1 LLTAAAEISHFAE
14 VRHVSRAMIA
24 YKLFRAGLIRRS
36 QLVALDRQFRQEWE
50 AHKER
55 EAEKNKQ
62 AEGGPNYYVVRRHR
76 VGAALLGLVRRSL
89 DEGTTTYTKASRVL
103 GVKPRSVE
111 PLLSPRGT
119 R

>member
-1 LLTAAAEISHFAE
+1 
-14 VRHVSRAMIA
+14 MIA

-36 QLVALDRQFRQEWE
+36 QWVALDRQFRQEWE